1 MAPFKSLRR
10 VMGGFMPAPPEP
22 IVVQAEGV
30 AEDLRH
36 LEILGRLIL
45 RQIGKLERQMAE
57 NHATLEQ
64 VLEATNAQKTVIT
77 SMATLLSGIK
87 ARLNQALAGELSPA
101 AQAKLDDALAEI
113 QGNTRAITSAVLNND
128 DDPANDVNEDGTLK
142 NPPADTSKAPTSTTI
157 STSAI
162 KIVVGE
168 ALSLSA
174 GVSAASGV
182 DKAITGI
189 VTFASEGEEIDKAG
203 LDSTGVAAISVSDLP
218 AGDHSITAT
227 YSGDAAFASSTSS
240 AVAVSVMP
248 AEKPAPAPASTPVPT
263 PAPAELEARST
274 T

>member
-1 MAPFKSLRR
+1 MGHFTSLRR
-10 VMGGFMPAPPEP
+10 VMGGFMPPQPERES
-22 IVVQAEGV
+22 VAERAEGV

-45 RQIGKLERQMAE
+45 RQIGKLERQMSD

-64 VLEATNAQKTVIT
+64 VLEATNAQKTAIT

-101 AQAKLDDALAEI
+101 AQAKLDDALSEI
-113 QGNTRAITSAVLNND
+113 QGNTRAITNAVLNND
-128 DDPANDVNEDGTLK
+128 DDPANDVNEDGTPK
-142 NPPADTSKAPTSTTI
+142 NPPADPQKAPTSITI
-157 STSAI
+157 SASATTLSTS
-162 KIVVGE
+162 E
-168 ALSLSA
+168 TLSLSA

-182 DKAITGI
+182 DKAITGT

-203 LDSTGVAAISVSDLP
+203 LDSTGVAGISVSDLP

-240 AVAVSVMP
+240 AVTVSVMP
-248 AEKPAPAPASTPVPT
+248 AEQPAPTPEPT
-263 PAPAELEARST
+263 PAPAPT

>member
-1 MAPFKSLRR
+1 
-10 VMGGFMPAPPEP
+10 MGGFMPPLPERES
-22 IVVQAEGV
+22 VAVRDEGV

-36 LEILGRLIL
+36 IEILGRLIL

-57 NHATLEQ
+57 NNATLEQ

-77 SMATLLSGIK
+77 SMATLLAGIK
-87 ARLNQALAGELSPA
+87 ERLNQALAGELSPA
-101 AQAKLDDALAEI
+101 AQAKLNDALAEI
-113 QGNTRAITSAVLNND
+113 QGNTRAITNAVLNND
-128 DDPANDVNEDGTLK
+128 DDPANDVNEDGTPK

-157 STSAI
+157 STSATTI
-162 KIVVGE
+162 TAGE

-182 DKAITGI
+182 DRAITGT

-218 AGDHSITAT
+218 VGDHSITAT

-240 AVAVSVMP
+240 AVTVSVMP
-248 AEKPAPAPASTPVPT
+248 AEQPAPTPT
-263 PAPAELEARST
+263 PEPTTEPAPT